1 MTEDYFVNQLHKL
14 AEKAER
20 ERVKLQ
26 EKFDNRSEEWQEG
39 EQGEQCQATME
50 AWDDAVDDL
59 NGIADNF
66 TEDEEDGG
74 DDEDD

>member
-1 MTEDYFVNQLHKL
+1 MTEDYFINQLHKL

-20 ERVKLQ
+20 ERVKCQ

-39 EQGEQCQATME
+39 EQGEQCQAEME

-59 NGIADNF
+59 NAIADNF
-66 TEDEEDGG
+66 LEETDEDSD
-74 DDEDD
+74 DDED